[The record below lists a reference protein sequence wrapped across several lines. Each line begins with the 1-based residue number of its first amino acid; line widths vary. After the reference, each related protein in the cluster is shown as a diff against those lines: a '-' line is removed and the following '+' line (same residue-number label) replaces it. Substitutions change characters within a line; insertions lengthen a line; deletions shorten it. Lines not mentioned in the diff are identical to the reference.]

1 MILYLNC
8 SDKNN
13 QEKDK
18 AMDYKLTW
26 GMISNYLEGT
36 SSSRAAFT
44 IHNNSN
50 KILGNKGWA
59 IFFSQSPR
67 KITNHSDSQAN
78 INQINGDW
86 FSITPNES
94 FSLSPGSQVTI
105 QYDLSSYLIK

>member
-26 GMISNYLEGT
+26 GMISNYLEGA

-50 KILGNKGWA
+50 KILGNKGWT

-94 FSLSPGSQVTI
+94 FSLPPGKTTKRLWQWEKC
-105 QYDLSSYLIK
+105 LI

>member
-50 KILGNKGWA
+50 KILGNKA
-59 IFFSQSPR
+59 VSYTHLTLP
-67 KITNHSDSQAN
+67 
-78 INQINGDW
+78 
-86 FSITPNES
+86 
-94 FSLSPGSQVTI
+94 TI
-105 QYDLSSYLIK
+105 YSV

>member
-13 QEKDK
+13 KEKDK

-50 KILGNKGWA
+50 KILGFLPMFDLTYLRIGLDIYVIYLDFA
-59 IFFSQSPR
+59 YS
-67 KITNHSDSQAN
+67 T
-78 INQINGDW
+78 QIR
-86 FSITPNES
+86 
-94 FSLSPGSQVTI
+94 
-105 QYDLSSYLIK
+105 